1 MEEGEEEWEVVVVRY
16 WEEELEGV
24 VGEGEEWEEV
34 VEKEVEEERKRVEK
48 VIEIWAP
55 RERGMGTAKTR
66 GGSWVISEEDR
77 GGRGR
82 SSESRLSACR

>member
-1 MEEGEEEWEVVVVRY
+1 MVEEGEEEWEVVVVRD

-34 VEKEVEEERKRVEK
+34 VEKEVEEERKRVER

-55 RERGMGTAKTR
+55 
-66 GGSWVISEEDR
+66 
-77 GGRGR
+77 
-82 SSESRLSACR
+82 